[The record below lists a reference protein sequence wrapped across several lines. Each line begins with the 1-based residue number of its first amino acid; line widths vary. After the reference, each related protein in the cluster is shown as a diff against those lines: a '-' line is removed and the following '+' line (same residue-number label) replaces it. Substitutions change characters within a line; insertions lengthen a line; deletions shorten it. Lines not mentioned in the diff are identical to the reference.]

1 MRDSTYLNYDSTDM
15 IIKMGEKQ
23 PKVTSTTAIKE
34 AVEAFT
40 SSPCLPHDCFT
51 FIRVSFV
58 INSSCKPM

>member
-15 IIKMGEKQ
+15 IIKMGEKH
-23 PKVTSTTAIKE
+23 PKVTNAISMKE

-40 SSPCLPHDCFT
+40 SSPCLLHDCFT